1 MWKILVWEV
10 LNFEYVCLFIILRV
24 HSWLDTSVFAGKI
37 TTILVKRREKV
48 EEWISTFSRVRQG
61 DRGIGSGWLFGYLKF
76 ASNLSQLLSSYKFT
90 YNRYNDIWVPSVL
103 VVLSFCKF
111 VKTDFFFFFL

>member
-61 DRGIGSGWLFGYLKF
+61 DRGIGSGWLFG
-76 ASNLSQLLSSYKFT
+76 
-90 YNRYNDIWVPSVL
+90 
-103 VVLSFCKF
+103 
-111 VKTDFFFFFL
+111 